1 VGPVSV
7 RASVILATY
16 QQPRLL
22 DLALT
27 GYANQT
33 ARDFELVVADDGSR
47 DETREVIAAHARRG
61 TVPITHV
68 WHPHDGFWKSRAL
81 NRAVLRSAGAQ
92 LIFSDGDCVPAR
104 SFVAEHLRAARP
116 NAFIVG
122 GHVRLSEADTARVTA
137 ELVLDGALER
147 EIPRRERLELLW
159 MHAKSQLAIALR
171 RRNRP
176 RLYGLNFSL
185 DRASFTRVNGFDQ
198 TYRNSARDDS
208 DLRNRLLLARVRP
221 ISLWHRARVVHLF
234 HPPHHERLLWA
245 DADRYYK
252 RVDLRAEAPDGLREL
267 ARELSEQAIPDRERL
282 TGT

>member
-1 VGPVSV
+1 MSV

-16 QQPRLL
+16 EQPRLL

-27 GYANQT
+27 GYANQS
-33 ARDFELVVADDGSR
+33 ARDFEIVIADDGSR
-47 DETREVIAAHARRG
+47 EETREVIAAHARRSP
-61 TVPITHV
+61 VPITHV

-81 NRAVLRSAGAQ
+81 NRAVLHSRGAH

-104 SFVAEHLRAARP
+104 SLVAEHLGAARP

-137 ELVLDGALER
+137 ERVLEGALER
-147 EIPRRERLELLW
+147 EIPRRERLELWW
-159 MHAKSQLAIALR
+159 MHAKSQLGIALR
-171 RRNRP
+171 RRHRP
-176 RLYGLNFSL
+176 RLYGLNFSV
-185 DRASFTRVNGFDQ
+185 DRASFERVNGFDQ

-234 HPPHHERLLWA
+234 HPPHRERLLWA

-252 RVDLRAEAPDGLREL
+252 RADLRAEAPRGLREL
-267 ARELSEQAIPDRERL
+267 AGELREERL

>member
-1 VGPVSV
+1 MSV

-16 QQPRLL
+16 EQPRLL

-27 GYANQT
+27 GYANQS
-33 ARDFELVVADDGSR
+33 ARDFEVVIADDGSSE
-47 DETREVIAAHARRG
+47 ETREVVAAHARRSQ
-61 TVPITHV
+61 VPIVHT
-68 WHPHDGFWKSRAL
+68 WQPHDGFWKSRAL
-81 NRAVLRSAGAQ
+81 NRAVLHSRGAQ

-122 GHVRLSEADTARVTA
+122 GHVRLSEAETRRATPERVLA
-137 ELVLDGALER
+137 GALER
-147 EIPRRERLELLW
+147 EIALPVRAELYW
-159 MHAKSQLAIALR
+159 MHAKSLLSIALR
-171 RRNRP
+171 RRHRP
-176 RLYGLNFSL
+176 RLYGLNFSV
-185 DRASFTRVNGFDQ
+185 DRQSFQAVNGFDQ

-234 HPPHHERLLWA
+234 HPPHPERLLWA
-245 DADRYYK
+245 DADRYYH
-252 RVDLRAEAPDGLREL
+252 RPDLRAESPAGLREL
-267 ARELSEQAIPDRERL
+267 GRELHELASPEPERL

>member
-1 VGPVSV
+1 MGEVSV

-16 QQPRLL
+16 EQPRLL

-27 GYANQT
+27 GYASQT
-33 ARDFELVVADDGSR
+33 RRDFEIVIADDGSR
-47 DETREVIAAHARRG
+47 DETREVIGAHARRG
-61 TVPITHV
+61 DLPITHV
-68 WHPHDGFWKSRAL
+68 WQPHDGFWKSRAL
-81 NRAVLRSAGAQ
+81 NRAVLHSVGAQ

-122 GHVRLSEADTARVTA
+122 GHVRLSEAETRAVTA
-137 ELVLDGALER
+137 ERVLAGALER
-147 EIPRRERLELLW
+147 AIPRRARAGLWW
-159 MHAKSQLAIALR
+159 MHAKSLLGIALR
-171 RRNRP
+171 RRHRP

-185 DRASFTRVNGFDQ
+185 DRASFARVNGFDQ

-221 ISLWHRARVVHLF
+221 ISRWHRARVVHLF
-234 HPPHHERLLWA
+234 HPPHRERLLWA
-245 DADRYYK
+245 DADRYYE
-252 RVDLRAEAPDGLREL
+252 RADLRAESPAGLREL
-267 ARELSEQAIPDRERL
+267 ALELREQSPERL